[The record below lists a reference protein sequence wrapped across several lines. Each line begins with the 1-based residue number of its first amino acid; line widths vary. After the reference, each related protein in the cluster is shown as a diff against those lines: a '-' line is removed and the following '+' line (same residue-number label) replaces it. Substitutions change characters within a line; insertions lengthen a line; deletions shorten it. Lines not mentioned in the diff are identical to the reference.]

1 VIVRKKRNADACV
14 FIFGG
19 CAPCST
25 WVNWKRR
32 MSSPVAVSGE
42 RPRNLAKASIC
53 RI

>member
-1 VIVRKKRNADACV
+1 MKKERNADAWV

-25 WVNWKRR
+25 CANWKRR

-42 RPRNLAKASIC
+42 RPRKLANASIR